1 MRRIST
7 LQNSKEGAPK
17 NEPRLSSD
25 STRPVAKVKHADR
38 KLKCAD
44 YAVEFPAEPVSQ
56 TSRRTKLLCSQK
68 RDIVTYLCSSIPLYP
83 LPRPTAKAT
92 LHSPRL
98 FHALIPR
105 LSDLKRA
112 NLPTWPLW
120 SLKPSK
126 MLARGRGGKIRAPR
140 RVSRYNPRRK
150 YTTNTELGCLRCESH
165 FYLFLPTHDF
175 KFSSPATLFA
185 LRFHKPCYLRQPTS
199 RIRAN
204 HGQLSGSVE
213 RRH

>member
-98 FHALIPR
+98 FHALTYLAALESETKQDVGPR
-105 LSDLKRA
+105 AWWKDTGAS
-112 NLPTWPLW
+112 T
-120 SLKPSK
+120 
-126 MLARGRGGKIRAPR
+126 GK
-140 RVSRYNPRRK
+140 
-150 YTTNTELGCLRCESH
+150 
-165 FYLFLPTHDF
+165 
-175 KFSSPATLFA
+175 
-185 LRFHKPCYLRQPTS
+185 
-199 RIRAN
+199 
-204 HGQLSGSVE
+204 
-213 RRH
+213 